1 MNIFG
6 AFTLPQVPWSMTHVP
21 FQQTQQPHG
30 INLMDAVSE
39 ESLEVMSNS
48 GSCSKGQ
55 TEDTRK
61 PARAKSSESKIVT
74 FFYLTRKFGSE
85 QQKYSR
91 KRRKMNLQCS

>member
-1 MNIFG
+1 MNTFG
-6 AFTLPQVPWSMTHVP
+6 AFTLPQVLWSMTHVP

-30 INLMDAVSE
+30 INLMDPVSAE
-39 ESLEVMSNS
+39 ALEVMSNS

-55 TEDTRK
+55 TEDTCQ
-61 PARAKSSESKIVT
+61 PAHAKSSESKIVT

-91 KRRKMNLQCS
+91 KRRENELTV